1 VFLRR
6 FSGKREKDQVWPPMN
21 GLRFPSACG
30 GSAGVSSVGER
41 DTKPACRSEV
51 LWTAAA
57 EAIRA
62 HGVFRTAKALRLEYG
77 KLKRMVEGGG
87 CRRDRL
93 RNHWVRISSS
103 ACHEVQSSGLKSTP
117 ARNTIRFLDNP
128 RLAHYSFG
136 FLANPASHPV
146 RISLLKLRQEQLYR

>member
-1 VFLRR
+1 MAPPRVHSTRERNGAPNKLQQWARLTII
-6 FSGKREKDQVWPPMN
+6 SG
-21 GLRFPSACG
+21 G
-30 GSAGVSSVGER
+30 
-41 DTKPACRSEV
+41 
-51 LWTAAA
+51 
-57 EAIRA
+57 
-62 HGVFRTAKALRLEYG
+62 
-77 KLKRMVEGGG
+77 
-87 CRRDRL
+87 L
-93 RNHWVRISSS
+93 RNHWVRVSSS